1 MAKKQLDIL
10 IVEDDSMLNQ
20 VMVLQLTMIGLSV
33 RSAKTGYQALK
44 MIDESVPSL
53 LVLDI
58 GLPDLN
64 GKDLVA
70 LLQKRSA
77 TSNIP
82 LLIHTSLDLS
92 TEDQDALKL
101 GPTRC
106 VTKATAFSDQL
117 ERLVNEL
124 LTGSA
129 DSAVL

>member
-1 MAKKQLDIL
+1 MREKQLDIL

-20 VMVLQLTMIGLSV
+20 VMLLQLTMIGLSV

-44 MIDESVPSL
+44 MIDQSIPSL

-64 GKDLVA
+64 GKDLVTI
-70 LLQKRSA
+70 LQKQPA
-77 TSNIP
+77 TANLP

-92 TEDQDALKL
+92 IEEQNGLKL

-117 ERLVNEL
+117 EKLVQEL
-124 LTGSA
+124 LQESG

>member
-70 LLQKRSA
+70 LLQKRPA
-77 TSNIP
+77 TSKIP

-124 LTGSA
+124 LTESA